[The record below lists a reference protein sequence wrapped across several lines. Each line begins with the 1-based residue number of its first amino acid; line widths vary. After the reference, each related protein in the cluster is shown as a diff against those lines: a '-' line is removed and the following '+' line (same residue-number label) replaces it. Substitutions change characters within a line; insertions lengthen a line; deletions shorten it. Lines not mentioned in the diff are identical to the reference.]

1 MDHIL
6 SKMIGKTMTYKDIKS
21 FKDFLHWIFFVE
33 KPQGHPIA
41 ENMNIPVPKPKRKK
55 KGAKK
60 S

>member
-1 MDHIL
+1 MAHIL

-21 FKDFLHWIFFVE
+21 FKDFLRWIFFVE
-33 KPQGHPIA
+33 KPP
-41 ENMNIPVPKPKRKK
+41 EYLKSKKKK